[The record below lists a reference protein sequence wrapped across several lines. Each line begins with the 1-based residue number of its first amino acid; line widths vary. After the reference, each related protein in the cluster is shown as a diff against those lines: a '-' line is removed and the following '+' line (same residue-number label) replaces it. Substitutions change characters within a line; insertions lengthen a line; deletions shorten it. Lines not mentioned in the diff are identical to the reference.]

1 MLALATLA
9 LVVQPDSDIDIAQL
23 IGLATCRTLGADHL
37 ATSSAGA
44 EKVCVGSLYSLSF
57 LLCSA
62 VGAYKGDACIASTY
76 CSK

>member
-44 EKVCVGSLYSLSF
+44 EKVCVVSLFSLSF
-57 LLCSA
+57 LSCFTTGSNN
-62 VGAYKGDACIASTY
+62 GDE
-76 CSK
+76 

>member
-9 LVVQPDSDIDIAQL
+9 LVMQSNGDVGILQL
-23 IGLATCRTLGADHL
+23 IGLTCGQTLLADHS

-44 EKVCVGSLYSLSF
+44 EKVCVGLYSLSF
-57 LLCSA
+57 LSST
-62 VGAYKGDACIASTY
+62 GAEANNGDEWIASTY